1 MKKILS
7 LVGLG
12 LLAGALISCRSEK
25 KPKDIITHKPIIVR
39 AGKPQKMGDYEQSR
53 QIEWLGNTYTVEVSF
68 KADPALPIVE
78 DGSQR
83 FYDNRI
89 SLRIVRK
96 DGTEFFSKTFTKADF
111 EPYLNSDYGRDG
123 ALLGIVFDRIAAGQL
138 VFAASVGS
146 PDKSSDEFIPLVMKI
161 SRFGDVSIREDSQ
174 LDVNMREGSSDPI
187 AAEDDDDG
195 V

>member
-1 MKKILS
+1 MKQR
-7 LVGLG
+7 
-12 LLAGALISCRSEK
+12 CRKSGIGRIFFEDFI
-25 KPKDIITHKPIIVR
+25 DIFCFAASARGNYRNFHRIMCE
-39 AGKPQKMGDYEQSR
+39 MGDYEQSR

-161 SRFGDVSIREDSQ
+161 SRFGEVSIREDSQ